1 MHCAALTVVVS
12 VKATR
17 DIDYFFRNG
26 NRVEQTN
33 FIFAEMS
40 PCKCGIVRIV
50 ALKKLSAKSLRP
62 QRIKGVV

>member
-1 MHCAALTVVVS
+1 MHRAALTVVVA
-12 VKATR
+12 VKATGN
-17 DIDYFFRNG
+17 IDYFFRNG

-40 PCKCGIVRIV
+40 PRKCGIVRIV
-50 ALKKLSAKSLRP
+50 ALKKLPAKSLRP